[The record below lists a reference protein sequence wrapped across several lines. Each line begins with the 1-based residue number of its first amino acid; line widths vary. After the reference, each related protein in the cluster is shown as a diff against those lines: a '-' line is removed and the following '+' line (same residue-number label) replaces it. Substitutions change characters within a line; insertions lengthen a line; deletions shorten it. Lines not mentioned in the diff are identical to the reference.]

1 MRKKLFAWGIV
12 AFVLVGWAAH
22 AQDVPNPSAL
32 LHLKIDGAINPVVAE
47 FIIDAIE
54 QAEREGAQG
63 VLVELDTPGGLDES
77 MRDIIKKILNTPV
90 VVIVYVSPSGAR
102 AASAGALITLAAD
115 VAAMAPGTNIGAAHP
130 VAMGGGMD
138 KTMEKKVV
146 NDAVAYIKGLAKKRN
161 RNERWAE
168 RAVKD
173 SISTSADE
181 ALKQNVVDVVAAS
194 VTELME
200 KIHGK
205 VLKKGTESL
214 TLATRGA
221 ELRPVGMSFRQRL
234 LNTLSNPNI
243 AYILMM
249 IGVWGMFFE
258 LTNPGAIFPG
268 VVGGLCLLLGL
279 YSLQTLPV
287 NYAGFAL
294 IGLGI
299 VLLILEIKVTSYGL
313 LTISGL
319 IAMALGSMMLIKGP
333 APFFTISKS
342 VVLATVG
349 ATGLLFAFVM
359 LAVARAQ
366 RSLPA
371 SGAEGLAGE
380 VGHALSP
387 ISSGGGKVFVHGEYW
402 DAVSDESLEAGS
414 KVKVKSVNG
423 LTIKV
428 GRV

>member
-1 MRKKLFAWGIV
+1 MKRIAWGFI
-12 AFVLVGWAAH
+12 AFVLVGYAAY
-22 AQDVPNPSAL
+22 AQDGPNTTPF

-54 QAEREGAQG
+54 EAERDGAQG
-63 VLVELDTPGGLDES
+63 VLVELDTPGGLDDS
-77 MRDIIKKILNTPV
+77 MRDIIKKILNTSV

-130 VAMGGGMD
+130 VAMGGSMD

-194 VTELME
+194 VTELMD

-205 VLKKGTESL
+205 VLKKGNATL

-221 ELRPVGMSFRQRL
+221 ELRPVGMSFRQRV

-249 IGVWGMFFE
+249 IGIWGMFFE

-299 VLLILEIKVTSYGL
+299 VLLILEIKVTSYGM

-333 APFFTISKS
+333 APFLTISKS
-342 VVLATVG
+342 VILATVG
-349 ATGLLFAFVM
+349 ATGALFALVM
-359 LAVARAQ
+359 FAVVRAQ
-366 RSLPA
+366 QSAPA
-371 SGAEGLAGE
+371 SGAEGLSGE
-380 VGHALSP
+380 VGQALSL
-387 ISSGGGKVFVHGEYW
+387 ISSSGGKVFVHGEYW
-402 DAVSDESLEAGS
+402 EAVSDEPLETGT

-423 LTIKV
+423 LTMKV
-428 GRV
+428 GRA